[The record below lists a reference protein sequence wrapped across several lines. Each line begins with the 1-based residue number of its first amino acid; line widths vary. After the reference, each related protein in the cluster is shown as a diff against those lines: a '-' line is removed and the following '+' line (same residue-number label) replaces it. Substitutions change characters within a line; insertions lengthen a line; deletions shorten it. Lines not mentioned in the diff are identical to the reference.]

1 MTQTIT
7 HDSSTEQEGVTSFTT
22 KMGISIVLSF
32 GIMLCIMSFGFIT
45 IGMFT
50 TQLVGAVAISINLF
64 TIGLVLFGAV
74 IATYYYHTRYV
85 RKEMILKPDG
95 FSLKIGKR
103 LFEYDWADF
112 SLVVLSVAYSHYGA
126 KGFIIKLYVDDF
138 ESEYVD
144 LPIYRF
150 PKTIDIFDLRQQ
162 ITERV
167 RLAQSGVKNKKG
179 HPS

>member
-22 KMGISIVLSF
+22 KIGISIVLSF
-32 GIMLCIMSFGFIT
+32 GIMLTIMSFAFIT

-50 TQLVGAVAISINLF
+50 TQLVGVVAIPINLI

-95 FSLKIGKR
+95 FCLKIGKR
-103 LFEYDWADF
+103 LFEYEWAEF
-112 SLVVLSVAYSHYGA
+112 SLVVLSVASSHYGA
-126 KGFIIKLYVDDF
+126 KGFVIKLFVDDF
-138 ESEYVD
+138 DGEYVD

-150 PKTIDIFDLRQQ
+150 PKATDIFDLRLQ

-167 RLAQSGVKNKKG
+167 RLAQSGVTDKKG
-179 HPS
+179 QPS

>member
-7 HDSSTEQEGVTSFTT
+7 HDLSTEQEEVTSFST
-22 KMGISIVLSF
+22 KIGFSIILSF
-32 GIMLCIMSFGFIT
+32 GIMLTIISFGFIT

-50 TQLVGAVAISINLF
+50 TQLMGVVAIPINLI
-64 TIGLVLFGAV
+64 TIGLVMFGAV

-85 RKEMILKPDG
+85 RKEMILEADG
-95 FSLKIGKR
+95 FCLKIGR
-103 LFEYDWADF
+103 RTFEYKWADF

-126 KGFIIKLYVDDF
+126 KGFIIKLYVDALD
-138 ESEYVD
+138 SEYVD

-150 PKTIDIFDLRQQ
+150 SGSIDVFDLRQQ

-167 RLAQSGVKNKKG
+167 RLAKSGEKKQSQ
-179 HPS
+179 PS